1 MTKKEHVDLLTRL
14 VINKQIT
21 LVEAFE
27 LYECE
32 VFDPE
37 MEEEEEEEEEPET
50 EDDFVKN
57 FLNYILNN
65 PTSTTTGIHDYLT
78 KKK

>member
-21 LVEAFE
+21 LLEAFE
-27 LYECE
+27 LYEFE

-37 MEEEEEEEEEPET
+37 MEEEEEEEEEN
-50 EDDFVKN
+50 EDEFVKN
-57 FLNYILNN
+57 FLDYILNN
-65 PTSTTTGIHDYLT
+65 PTSTTTGMHDYLT

>member
-14 VINKQIT
+14 VVNKHIT
-21 LVEAFE
+21 LLEAFD
-27 LYECE
+27 LYECTDYYDE
-32 VFDPE
+32 E
-37 MEEEEEEEEEPET
+37 EKEEEEES
-50 EDDFVKN
+50 EDEFVQN

-65 PTSTTTGIHDYLT
+65 PTSTTTNLNDYLN

>member
-14 VINKQIT
+14 VTNKQIT
-21 LVEAFE
+21 LLEAFE
-27 LYECE
+27 LYEFE

-37 MEEEEEEEEEPET
+37 IEEEEEEEEEEES
-50 EDDFVKN
+50 EDEFVKN
-57 FLNYILNN
+57 FLEYVLNN
-65 PTSTTTGIHDYLT
+65 PTSTTTNLNDYLN